1 MRKTIAAAVASFLA
15 LTACA
20 PMRTLV
26 GAYPFDRKNPKVYVA
41 ESKDRKV
48 KSVVVD
54 QEPIYLFREDGTKI
68 QIRWQLQT
76 SGYRFDAT
84 KGIDN
89 IKALYGPS
97 GQLHSCQVDA
107 SSKDEAFVCTYEN
120 TAPGR
125 SKYTINVV
133 ATDGS
138 GNPKPLDPTV
148 GND

>member
-1 MRKTIAAAVASFLA
+1 MRKTTAAAVASLVA

-26 GAYPFDRKNPKVYVA
+26 GAYPFDPENPKVYVV
-41 ESKDRKV
+41 SKDRQKA
-48 KSVVVD
+48 VVVD
-54 QEPIYLFREDGTKI
+54 QEPIYFFRGHGTKI
-68 QIRWQLQT
+68 KIRWQLET
-76 SGYRFDAT
+76 RGYKFDAT
-84 KGIDN
+84 NGINN
-89 IKALYGPS
+89 IKALFGPS

-107 SSKDEAFVCTYEN
+107 GSKDEAFVCVYEN

-138 GNPKPLDPTV
+138 DNPRPLDPTV
-148 GND
+148 AND

>member
-54 QEPIYLFREDGTKI
+54 QEPIYFFREDGTKI

-84 KGIDN
+84 KGIDD

-107 SSKDEAFVCTYEN
+107 SSKDEAFVCTNEN
-120 TAPGR
+120 TASGLY
-125 SKYTINVV
+125 KYTINVES
-133 ATDGS
+133 TDGS
-138 GNPKPLDPTV
+138 PSPKPLDPMV

>member
-1 MRKTIAAAVASFLA
+1 MRKTIAAAIASLVG
-15 LTACA
+15 LTACSS
-20 PMRTLV
+20 MRTLV
-26 GAYPFDRKNPKVYVA
+26 GAYPFDPKNPKVYVA
-41 ESKDRKV
+41 ESKDGKT

-54 QEPIYLFREDGTKI
+54 QEPIYFFREDGTKI
-68 QIRWQLQT
+68 KIRWQLQT
-76 SGYRFDAT
+76 TGYKFDAA
-84 KGIDN
+84 KGIDS

-107 SSKDEAFVCTYEN
+107 GSKDEAFVCIYEN
-120 TAPGR
+120 TALGR